1 MIAVSAS
8 IGKDHYKTLLS
19 NGRGHSI
26 EADEPAEFGGSDLA
40 FSPDEILASALA
52 TCSIITMRMYADRKE
67 WPLEKIE
74 MVVDF
79 DRDGIISKFSKKVK
93 FLGGLNAEQQQRL
106 LSIGDKCP
114 VHKTLSNP
122 IEILSVIV

>member
-40 FSPDEILASALA
+40 FAPD
-52 TCSIITMRMYADRKE
+52 
-67 WPLEKIE
+67 
-74 MVVDF
+74 
-79 DRDGIISKFSKKVK
+79 
-93 FLGGLNAEQQQRL
+93 
-106 LSIGDKCP
+106 
-114 VHKTLSNP
+114 
-122 IEILSVIV
+122 